1 MFNKK
6 NLLIIMCLLMGA
18 MCSACGSLDF
28 DIEMPETTPYA
39 TDSMPRHKIGDV
51 FESSG
56 FKFSYIGLEIVDVF
70 DDIPAEDGFEY
81 YVYELELENVSDK
94 EKHAYYGSF
103 VCYADEVMTTQVYG
117 YEGILQG
124 NLLEKGSATRGTV
137 AFLVPEDAE
146 LVELL
151 FQYYMEDERL
161 VFSAE

>member
-1 MFNKK
+1 MINKK
-6 NLLIIMCLLMGA
+6 ILLIIMCLLIA
-18 MCSACGSLDF
+18 VMCAACSSFDF
-28 DIEMPETTPYA
+28 DAEMLETTPYA
-39 TDSMPRHKIGDV
+39 DDSMPRHKIGDV

-56 FKFSYIGLEIVDVF
+56 FKISYIGLEIADVF
-70 DDIPAEDGFEY
+70 DDIPAEDGLDYYIYEFEF
-81 YVYELELENVSDK
+81 ENVSDR
-94 EKHAYYGSF
+94 EKHAHYGSF

-161 VFSAE
+161 VFSVE